1 MMDESTAAAKAAAL
15 LGQDNTLQDDSDVML
30 TNVEE
35 MLEGLEWG
43 AVAHGHS
50 ADQLEKRLMGELNAL
65 EAAGIHAII
74 ESDDRVNDV
83 IRYLDNALADLDKMD
98 LMISLYKTHLNVST
112 KSPQRAHDPCVF
124 CANLALTGRIG
135 RHKSHRISE
144 SRTATAIKQS
154 KSITS

>member
-1 MMDESTAAAKAAAL
+1 
-15 LGQDNTLQDDSDVML
+15 ML

-50 ADQLEKRLMGELNAL
+50 ADELEKRLLGELNAL

-83 IRYLDNALADLDKMD
+83 VRYLDNALADLDKMD
-98 LMISLYKTHLNVST
+98 LMISLYKTHLNVSYELP
-112 KSPQRAHDPCVF
+112 S
-124 CANLALTGRIG
+124 LLL
-135 RHKSHRISE
+135 
-144 SRTATAIKQS
+144 RT
-154 KSITS
+154 

>member
-1 MMDESTAAAKAAAL
+1 LRSPNTAAPIDESTAAAKAAAL
-15 LGQDNTLQDDSDVML
+15 LGQDTTLLDDSDVML

-50 ADQLEKRLMGELNAL
+50 ADELEKRLLGELNAL

-83 IRYLDNALADLDKMD
+83 VRYLDNALADLDKMD
-98 LMISLYKTHLNVST
+98 LMISLYKTHLNVSHGL
-112 KSPQRAHDPCVF
+112 SSGVF
-124 CANLALTGRIG
+124 LHTR
-135 RHKSHRISE
+135 
-144 SRTATAIKQS
+144 
-154 KSITS
+154 